1 LLTFDL
7 IAANRFKA
15 KEKINHS

>member
-1 LLTFDL
+1 L